1 MVKKLIA
8 ASGIFLAS
16 MPGFAQNAPAPNST
30 TVRSDGLLITP
41 KNGQSSEQLWRD
53 RYECYG
59 WAKTQSG
66 FDPSNLGASSTLG
79 AASGRDQYN
88 RAMAA
93 CLEGRGYSV
102 SNSAAAAPATPLPP
116 ATPPPPVPPTRP
128 VQHAFV
134 RYLSEPPEIKYHPFA
149 LQIDGGYTFTT
160 GDTDHFLND
169 GGNLGLGMT
178 WFPSASLPVGLRI
191 DGSFSRF
198 DARRA
203 FLNESGVGYSF
214 GHEDIYGGDADLQ
227 LDLDHHSSRYRFY
240 LFGGAGWYREQTV
253 FKQVS
258 FQSGNFC
265 GFFTCGPGFGGVIT
279 AEQRATS
286 PWLTAWNAGLGFE
299 TAVAGNASFFVEARY
314 LRIDPTG
321 RSSDLNSFK
330 TQLVPVRFG
339 FRF

>member
-1 MVKKLIA
+1 MGK
-8 ASGIFLAS
+8 GILAIGCLFFS
-16 MPGFAQNAPAPNST
+16 VAPAHSQNAPASGAT

-66 FDPSNLGASSTLG
+66 FDPSNPGATTSQG
-79 AASGRDQYN
+79 GVASGRDQYN
-88 RAMAA
+88 RALSA

-102 SNSAAAAPATPLPP
+102 SNSAAPAL
-116 ATPPPPVPPTRP
+116 ATPPPVPPPPRP

-178 WFPSASLPVGLRI
+178 WFPSAALPVGFRV

-214 GHEDIYGGDADLQ
+214 GHEDIYGGDADVQ
-227 LDLDHHSSRYRFY
+227 LDLAHGSSKYRFY

-258 FQSGNFC
+258 FQTGGFCQFC
-265 GFFTCGPGFGGVIT
+265 GPFIT

-286 PWLTAWNAGLGFE
+286 PWLTAWNAGAGFE
-299 TAVAGNASFFVEARY
+299 TAIPGNASFFVEARY
-314 LRIDPTG
+314 LRIDPSG
-321 RSSDLNSFK
+321 RNSDLNSFK
-330 TQLVPVRFG
+330 TQLVPLRFG